1 MVVSDTLTVGV
12 RFNVPLGL
20 LHTYVNS
27 ILSGRR
33 IEEER
38 YTRRVG
44 AFFNK
49 IMH

>member
-1 MVVSDTLTVGV
+1 MVVSDTLTLGV
-12 RFNVPLGL
+12 RFNVPFGL
-20 LHTYVNS
+20 LQPYVNS

-38 YTRRVG
+38 YNRRVG

>member
-1 MVVSDTLTVGV
+1 MVVSDTLTAGV
-12 RFNVPLGL
+12 RFNVPLGF
-20 LHTYVNS
+20 LHPNLNS

-38 YTRRVG
+38 YNRRVG

>member
-12 RFNVPLGL
+12 GFHVSLGL
-20 LHTYVNS
+20 LDLYVNS

-33 IEEER
+33 IEGER
-38 YTRRVG
+38 YNRRFG
-44 AFFNK
+44 SFFNK

>member
-12 RFNVPLGL
+12 RVIVPLGL
-20 LHTYVNS
+20 LHPYVNS

-38 YTRRVG
+38 YNRRVG

>member
-1 MVVSDTLTVGV
+1 MVVSDTLTVDV

-20 LHTYVNS
+20 LNHYVNS

-38 YTRRVG
+38 YDRRVG

>member
-1 MVVSDTLTVGV
+1 MVVSDTLTLGV
-12 RFNVPLGL
+12 RDIVPLGL
-20 LHTYVNS
+20 LHPYVNS

-38 YTRRVG
+38 YNRRVG

>member
-1 MVVSDTLTVGV
+1 MVVSDTSTVGV
-12 RFNVPLGL
+12 RFTVPLGL
-20 LHTYVNS
+20 VHPYINS

-38 YTRRVG
+38 YDRRVG

-49 IMH
+49 ITH

>member
-1 MVVSDTLTVGV
+1 MVVSDTLIVGV

-20 LHTYVNS
+20 LLPYVNS

-38 YTRRVG
+38 YNRRVG
-44 AFFNK
+44 AFLK
-49 IMH
+49 K

>member
-12 RFNVPLGL
+12 RFIVPLRL
-20 LHTYVNS
+20 LHPYVNS

-38 YTRRVG
+38 YNRRVG

-49 IMH
+49 IMY